1 MQFNYSLTR
10 YIQVCMCIRHKQ
22 GFTPS
27 KRTELAKADKLKG
40 DIVLRQ
46 FVSEI

>member
-1 MQFNYSLTR
+1 M
-10 YIQVCMCIRHKQ
+10 IVCACVHVH
-22 GFTPS
+22 TPQARLHTDS
-27 KRTELAKADKLKG
+27 VKTDRAIAKADKLKG